1 MSNTWKARCVD
12 SEDSSWLTGEIV
24 EVIDGTALKGESHGW
39 GGVNNKHTQS
49 FENWRKYQDGSR
61 WELISEKKPTLR
73 DHINQ
78 MSNREL
84 AEMIVEEES
93 YDYNWEEE
101 LIYDGIEYSYITTDK
116 QEFCDREDAVEHQ
129 IKLLEGEYNG

>member
-1 MSNTWKARCVD
+1 M
-12 SEDSSWLTGEIV
+12 
-24 EVIDGTALKGESHGW
+24 
-39 GGVNNKHTQS
+39 
-49 FENWRKYQDGSR
+49 
-61 WELISEKKPTLR
+61 TLR

-84 AEMIVEEES
+84 AEMIVEEHAEES